1 MGTETGAGNTKDTPS
16 RRVLYTQRW
25 NALVA
30 ERSSWFDH
38 WQDISQFVLPR
49 SGRFVTSDR
58 NRGDKKHNNI
68 YDSTGC
74 RAHRTLAAGL
84 MAGMTSPARP
94 WFRLSVSDDKLADVT
109 DVKTWL
115 NAVTKKMQAI
125 FSQSN
130 TYRALHSMYGE
141 LGAFGTA
148 CNVLLDDFQDVLR
161 FYPMTIGEY
170 CLTMDD
176 RGVIN
181 GMYRQFDITV
191 AQCVNWFGLKACS
204 QATQTMYT
212 NGQGL
217 DKWITIL
224 HVIEERTDRDQN
236 RAGTKDKR
244 FASIYLEFNTNE
256 DQFLRESGF
265 DKFPGLAA
273 RWEVTGN
280 DIYGASPAM
289 EALGDVKQL
298 QQEQVR
304 KSQCIDLGTLP
315 PLQVP
320 ASYKGHEVDTLP
332 GGITYIDTA
341 NGGGIKNAF
350 EVKLDMP
357 ALLEDIRD
365 VRQRIN
371 SSFYADLFMMLIND
385 DRSGVTAREVQEKH
399 EEKLLMLGPVLE
411 RLHDELLTPLIDI
424 TFDKMMAAG
433 VVPPAPKELQ
443 GQPIKIEFVSV
454 LAQAQKAVGLAS
466 LDRLLTMVGS
476 VAQVKPEIVDKLDG
490 DALVDA
496 YADMLGVDPNIVV
509 SDDQVQ
515 QIRAQ
520 RAQQQQQAQQ
530 AAAMPAAAKTAQT
543 LSQTNTDKGDPNAL
557 NDVINRFS
565 GYGGTG

>member
-1 MGTETGAGNTKDTPS
+1 MNVDTPNSAKDIPS
-16 RRVLYTQRW
+16 RRTLYTQRW
-25 NALVA
+25 NALVS
-30 ERSSWFDH
+30 ERSSWFSH
-38 WQDISQFVLPR
+38 WQEISQFILPR

-94 WFRLSVSDDKLADVT
+94 WFRLTVSDDKLADVGS
-109 DVKTWL
+109 VKIWL
-115 NAVTKKMQAI
+115 NQVTKKMQSI

-130 TYRALHSMYGE
+130 TYRALHSIYGE

-148 CNVLLDDFQDVLR
+148 CNVLLDDFDDVLR

-170 CLTMDD
+170 CLAMDD

-181 GMYRQFDITV
+181 AMYRQFDITV
-191 AQCVNWFGLKACS
+191 AQCVKWFGLAACS
-204 QATQTMYT
+204 EQTRNMYQ

-224 HVIEERTDRDQN
+224 HVIEERSDRDQT
-236 RAGTKDKR
+236 RAGSKDKR
-244 FASIYLEFNTNE
+244 FASVYLEFNINE

-320 ASYKGHEVDTLP
+320 TSYKGHEVDTLP
-332 GGITYIDTA
+332 GGITYVDSA
-341 NGGGIKNAF
+341 NGNGIKNAF
-350 EVKLDMP
+350 DVKLDMP

-371 SSFYADLFMMLIND
+371 SSFYADLFLMLIND

-424 TFDKMMAAG
+424 TFDKMMSAG
-433 VVPPAPKELQ
+433 IVPPPPQELQ
-443 GQPIKIEFVSV
+443 GQQIKIEFVSV
-454 LAQAQKAVGLAS
+454 LAQAQKAVGLSS
-466 LDRLLTMVGS
+466 LDRLITTVS
-476 VAQVKPEIVDKLDG
+476 AIAPVKPDIVDKLDT
-490 DALVDA
+490 DAVVDA
-496 YADMLGVDPNIVV
+496 YADMLGVDPQLVV
-509 SDDQVQ
+509 PDDQVA

-520 RAQQQQQAQQ
+520 RAQAQQ
-530 AAAMPAAAKTAQT
+530 AAQAAAQAPAAAATAKS
-543 LSQTNTDKGDPNAL
+543 LSQTNTDPNDPNAL

>member
-1 MGTETGAGNTKDTPS
+1 MADPGAGNSKILSD

-30 ERSSWFDH
+30 ERSSWFSH
-38 WQDISQFVLPR
+38 WQEISQFILPR
-49 SGRFVTSDR
+49 SGRFVTQDR

-84 MAGMTSPARP
+84 MAGITSPARP
-94 WFRLSVSDDKLADVT
+94 WMRLSVSDQQLADVGS
-109 DVKTWL
+109 VKAWL
-115 NAVTKKMQAI
+115 NLVTKKMLQVFA
-125 FSQSN
+125 QSN
-130 TYRALHSMYGE
+130 TYRALHAIYGE
-141 LGAFGTA
+141 LGGFGTA
-148 CNVLLDDFQDVLR
+148 CHVLLDDFEDVIR

-191 AQCVNWFGLKACS
+191 AQCVNWFGFEKCS
-204 QATQTMYT
+204 TATQNMYS

-224 HVIEERTDRDQN
+224 HVIEERTDRDQS
-236 RAGTKDKR
+236 APGAKDKR
-244 FASIYLEFNTNE
+244 FCSVYLEYSINE
-256 DQFLRESGF
+256 NQFLKESGF

-298 QQEQVR
+298 QQEQLR
-304 KSQCIDLGTLP
+304 KSQVIDLKTLP

-320 ASYKGHEVDTLP
+320 TSYKGHEVDTLP
-332 GGITYIDTA
+332 GGTTYVDST
-341 NGGGIKNAF
+341 GPGTGIRNAF
-350 EVKLDMP
+350 EVNLDLN
-357 ALLEDIRD
+357 ALLEDIKD

-371 SSFYADLFMMLIND
+371 ASFYADLFMMLIND

-424 TFDKMMAAG
+424 TFDKMMSAG
-433 VVPPAPKELQ
+433 IVPPPPQELQ
-443 GQPIKIEFVSV
+443 GQAIKIEFVSV

-476 VAQVKPEIVDKLDG
+476 VASVKPEVLDKLDA
-490 DALVDA
+490 DAAVDA
-496 YADMLGVDPNIVV
+496 YADMLGVDPQLIVP
-509 SDDQVQ
+509 DDVVAQV
-515 QIRAQ
+515 RAQ
-520 RAQQQQQAQQ
+520 RAQAQQ
-530 AAAMPAAAKTAQT
+530 AAQAAAAAPAAAATAKS
-543 LSQTNTDKGDPNAL
+543 LSQTNTDPGDPNAL

-565 GYGGTG
+565 GYTGTG

>member
-1 MGTETGAGNTKDTPS
+1 MADGGTGSKTLSD

-30 ERSSWFDH
+30 ERSSWFGH
-38 WQDISQFVLPR
+38 WQEISQYVLPR

-94 WFRLSVSDDKLADVT
+94 WFRLSVSDAKLADVGS
-109 DVKTWL
+109 VKSWL

-125 FSQSN
+125 FAQSN
-130 TYRALHSMYGE
+130 TYRALHGIYSE
-141 LGAFGTA
+141 LGAFGVA
-148 CNVLLDDFQDVLR
+148 CNVMLDDFEDVLR

-191 AQCVNWFGLKACS
+191 AQCVNWFGLSACS
-204 QATQTMYT
+204 MATQNLYT

-224 HVIEERTDRDQN
+224 HVVEQRTDRDQSSK
-236 RAGTKDKR
+236 ASKDKK
-244 FASIYLEFNTNE
+244 FASIYLEYNINE
-256 DQFLRESGF
+256 PQFLRESGF
-265 DKFPGLAA
+265 DKFPGVAA

-280 DIYGASPAM
+280 DIYGSSPAM

-298 QQEQVR
+298 QQEQLR
-304 KSQCIDLGTLP
+304 KSQVIDLKTLP

-320 ASYKGHEVDTLP
+320 TTYKGNEVDTLP
-332 GGITYIDTA
+332 GGVTYVDQQ
-341 NGGGIKNAF
+341 NGGGIKSAF
-350 EVKLDMP
+350 EVNLDLDH
-357 ALLEDIRD
+357 LLEDIKD

-411 RLHDELLTPLIDI
+411 RLHDELLTPLIDL

-433 VVPPAPKELQ
+433 IVPPPPQELQ
-443 GQPIKIEFVSV
+443 GQQIKIEFVSV

-466 LDRLLTMVGS
+466 LDRLLTTVS
-476 VAQVKPEIVDKLDG
+476 AIAPIKPDVVDKLDT
-490 DALVDA
+490 DAVVDA
-496 YADMLGVDPNIVV
+496 YADMLGVDPDLVV
-509 SDDQVQ
+509 PDDQVQ

-520 RAQQQQQAQQ
+520 RAQQQQAAQ
-530 AAAMPAAAKTAQT
+530 AAAAAPAAAKTAQS
-543 LSQTNTDKGDPNAL
+543 LSQINTDPGNPNAL

-565 GYGGTG
+565 GYTGTG